1 MPDSNPFEK
10 IYPEVLE
17 NSAQEVG
24 ELVGAGLDVSGQ
36 ESLQGTAA
44 DVFKSPKKKFVLAGF
59 KLKGETADRVHLLV
73 DLDAA
78 IELSG
83 RLIMLPADEIK
94 AAKKQAKLEG
104 ELLDACSEIVNI
116 ITGTVNTALHEAFA
130 KKKLHF
136 TKGQIQVYPAKADDV
151 PLSSGSQTCFSAD
164 LVLEGNPLGNFRF
177 FFPHE
182 LVVEP
187 PSEAEAP
194 EAAAPGPES
203 AAEQAREASVS
214 PDPDNARPQPA
225 EAASENADEAE
236 PDREASAEAG
246 QKAGAQAP
254 PGPDP
259 GAVDALLRQGLETA
273 REELESLLGDA
284 VSFTEQQTGHRKKAD
299 LLAKTRGKQVLTRID
314 ASGQTTGQVFMLLPL
329 KDAVYFGGVLL
340 MMPAESIAETVKQ
353 GKFDGEVAD
362 AFGEVANILVGA
374 YSNQFQGGAPIRLK
388 LKKNR
393 LETLVPA
400 QVEPDGDAPFS
411 APDYYA
417 VSARIRM
424 GEKNYGPLELLFP
437 LDLLGL
443 QPQAGDTAEAG
454 QKNRSAGQSQNAG
467 PGQNVDT
474 EERPQT
480 KKPQARIVSIV
491 GEPPE
496 QFETFENSVAEEG
509 LELARFSLDG
519 DFKQEL
525 GRENPNCVFLFLN
538 GVNEQGLAKTIKVR
552 AVLKKDCPLIVAGAE
567 WTRSTVL
574 KARKYGAT
582 DILAMPAEKDVIR
595 KKYRKYL

>member
-24 ELVGAGLDVSGQ
+24 DLVGAGLAVSGQ

-44 DVFKSPKKKFVLAGF
+44 DVFKSPKKMFVLAGF

-73 DLDAA
+73 DLEAA

-116 ITGTVNTALHEAFA
+116 ITGTVNAALHEAFA

-136 TKGQIQVYPAKADDV
+136 TKGQIRVYPAKADDV
-151 PLSSGSQTCFSAD
+151 PLSSGSLTCFSAD
-164 LVLEGNPLGNFRF
+164 LVLEGNQLGNFRF

-187 PSEAEAP
+187 QSESASA
-194 EAAAPGPES
+194 EAAAE
-203 AAEQAREASVS
+203 R
-214 PDPDNARPQPA
+214 PDK
-225 EAASENADEAE
+225 AE

-246 QKAGAQAP
+246 QKAGAQEP
-254 PGPDP
+254 PGPNP
-259 GAVDALLRQGLETA
+259 GAVDALMSQGLETA

-284 VSFTEQQTGHRKKAD
+284 VSFTDQQTGHRKKVD

-329 KDAVYFGGVLL
+329 KDAIYFGGVLL

-400 QVEPDGDAPFS
+400 QVDTEGDAPFS
-411 APDYYA
+411 APDYYV
-417 VSARIRM
+417 VSARVRM

-437 LDLLGL
+437 LELLGL
-443 QPQAGDTAEAG
+443 KPQTADTAEAG
-454 QKNRSAGQSQNAG
+454 QKARPADQSQNAG

-474 EERPQT
+474 EERPQAA
-480 KKPQARIVSIV
+480 KPRARIVSIV

-552 AVLKKDCPLIVAGAE
+552 SVLKKDCPLIVAGAE

-582 DILAMPAEKDVIR
+582 DILAMPAQKDVIR